1 MPLNEK
7 IRDPLTDQLFDAI
20 LLLEDREECYRFFED
35 IATIAEIKA
44 LAQRL
49 EVARLLEEGYTY
61 EEVAAQTGASSAT
74 ISRVKRALV
83 YGADGYK
90 IILERMKRQSSG
102 SPPVQAA
109 ERGLKP
115 GGPGQSITPTRRP
128 GRGE

>member
-7 IRDPLTDQLFDAI
+7 LRDPLSDRLFDAI
-20 LLLEDREECYRFFED
+20 LHLKDREECYRFFED

-49 EVARLLEEGYTY
+49 EVARLLDAGYTY

-90 IILERMKRQSSG
+90 IILQRLKQDTG
-102 SPPVQAA
+102 QGQLGKPP
-109 ERGLKP
+109 P
-115 GGPGQSITPTRRP
+115 RP
-128 GRGE
+128 LTKTKE